1 MIIIPA
7 IDIRGGRCVRLV
19 QGDYARETVFGDD
32 PLAMARRWV
41 DLGARMLH
49 VVDLDG
55 AKDRRPVNDAV
66 MRRIIAECDVPVQVA
81 GGMHDRAT
89 IDAWAEAGAA
99 RIVVGTLAVEA
110 PDAVVAAAE
119 AHGERI
125 ALAIDARGGRVATRG
140 WLETTDLVV
149 DAFIRGMADRGVRH
163 FIYTDI
169 SRDGTMAHPD
179 FAHVRPI
186 VDAVR
191 DATGTPSE
199 QAAPLVYSGGITSTD
214 DIVQIA
220 RYEIEGV
227 ISGRALYDGSIDLRE
242 AQRAL
247 AVGDDW

>member
-32 PLAMARRWV
+32 PLAMARRWAS
-41 DLGARMLH
+41 LGARMLH

-55 AKDRRPVNDAV
+55 AKERRPVNDAV
-66 MRRIIAECDVPVQVA
+66 MRRIIEECGVPVQVA
-81 GGMHDRAT
+81 GGMGDRAT
-89 IDAWAEAGAA
+89 IDAWAAAGAA
-99 RIVVGTLAVEA
+99 RIVIGTLAVEA
-110 PDAVVAAAE
+110 PDVVAGAVA
-119 AHGERI
+119 AHGDRI
-125 ALAIDARGGRVATRG
+125 ALAIDARAGRVATRG
-140 WLETTDLVV
+140 WLETTDLVAE
-149 DAFIRGMADRGVRH
+149 AFVHGMAERGVRH

-169 SRDGTMAHPD
+169 SRDGTMSHPD

-191 DATGTPSE
+191 DATDTAAGD
-199 QAAPLVYSGGITSTD
+199 AAPLIYSGGITSTD
-214 DIVQIA
+214 DIVEVA
-220 RYEIEGV
+220 RYDIEAV

-247 AVGDDW
+247 ATGDDW